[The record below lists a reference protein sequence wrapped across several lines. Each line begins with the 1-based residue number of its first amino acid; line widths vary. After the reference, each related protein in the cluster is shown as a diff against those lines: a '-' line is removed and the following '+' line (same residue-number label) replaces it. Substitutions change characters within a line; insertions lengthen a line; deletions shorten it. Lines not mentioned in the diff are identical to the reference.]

1 MKVIRQRELR
11 RAVRHGERE
20 LRAAG
25 GDMLSQL
32 RPRNI
37 LRDARDLGLK
47 FARDNVLQAYIAPR
61 IWSLIPVL
69 LAFVLVSAVCSVDM
83 MFRFARLGADS
94 ILLKGLALPFAAAVW
109 LGGMTGQIY
118 VFAIWLEGR
127 AAQRD
132 RAERG
137 IDVRMP
143 AGFLA
148 YLKYSRALVAWILI
162 AVFVALPLLIIA
174 RNAPLIALLLF
185 AVSTLAPFIW
195 GKYDS
200 RGERAES

>member
-1 MKVIRQRELR
+1 MRPMMNQRELR

-37 LRDARDLGLK
+37 VRDAYDLGLK
-47 FARDNVLQAYIAPR
+47 FLRDDAVHAYVWPR
-61 IWSLIPVL
+61 IWAVLPVVL
-69 LAFVLVSAVCSVDM
+69 VFVLVSAVCAIDV
-83 MFRFARLGADS
+83 MFKAGNFMPGIFALIVGGAFFAG
-94 ILLKGLALPFAAAVW
+94 GLA
-109 LGGMTGQIY
+109 GQAY

-137 IDVRMP
+137 IQVQIP
-143 AGFLA
+143 A
-148 YLKYSRALVAWILI
+148 
-162 AVFVALPLLIIA
+162 
-174 RNAPLIALLLF
+174 
-185 AVSTLAPFIW
+185 
-195 GKYDS
+195 
-200 RGERAES
+200 

>member
-1 MKVIRQRELR
+1 MRPMMNQRELR

-37 LRDARDLGLK
+37 LRDARDRALK
-47 FARDNVLQAYIAPR
+47 FARDDVLQAYIAPR

-83 MFRFARLGADS
+83 MFRFARVAADS

-109 LGGMTGQIY
+109 LGGMIGQIY

-148 YLKYSRALVAWILI
+148 YLKYSRALV
-162 AVFVALPLLIIA
+162 P
-174 RNAPLIALLLF
+174 
-185 AVSTLAPFIW
+185 
-195 GKYDS
+195 
-200 RGERAES
+200 

>member
-1 MKVIRQRELR
+1 MIRPTR
-11 RAVRHGERE
+11 RC
-20 LRAAG
+20 
-25 GDMLSQL
+25 
-32 RPRNI
+32 
-37 LRDARDLGLK
+37 
-47 FARDNVLQAYIAPR
+47 
-61 IWSLIPVL
+61 VL

-83 MFRFARLGADS
+83 MFRFARLAADS

-109 LGGMTGQIY
+109 LSGMIGQIY

-132 RAERG
+132 RTERG

-185 AVSTLAPFIW
+185 TVSVLAPFLW

-200 RGERAES
+200 RGERVES

>member
-1 MKVIRQRELR
+1 MISQRQLR

-37 LRDARDLGLK
+37 VRDARDLALK
-47 FARDNVLQAYIAPR
+47 FARDEVLQSYIAPR
-61 IWSLIPVL
+61 IWALLPVI

-83 MFRFARLGADS
+83 MFGFARLGADS

-109 LGGMTGQIY
+109 LGGILGQVY
-118 VFAIWLEGR
+118 VFAIWLEER

-132 RAERG
+132 RDERG
-137 IDVRMP
+137 VQVEMP
-143 AGFLA
+143 SGLLA
-148 YLKYSRALVAWILI
+148 YLKYSRALVPWIVI
-162 AVFVALPLLIIA
+162 SVCVALPLLIMG
-174 RNAPLIALLLF
+174 RHAPLVALLLL
-185 AVSTLAPFIW
+185 AVALLAPFLF
-195 GKYDS
+195 KKFD
-200 RGERAES
+200 ER